1 MGNGGEKKMG
11 HRLAVGPSRLSLDLI
26 ESHFKLSTS
35 SLTSN
40 KVALVSRLGLYSNP
54 TQPVYPVFS
63 MACRTF

>member
-1 MGNGGEKKMG
+1 MGNGGEEN
-11 HRLAVGPSRLSLDLI
+11 GPSVSRWPIVLSLDLI